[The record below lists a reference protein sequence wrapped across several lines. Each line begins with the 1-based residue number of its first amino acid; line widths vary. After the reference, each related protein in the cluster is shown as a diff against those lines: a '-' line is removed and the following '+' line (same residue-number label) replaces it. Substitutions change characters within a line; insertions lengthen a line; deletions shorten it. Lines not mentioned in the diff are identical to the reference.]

1 MLNARRQ
8 RQRQSPLLPRQRR
21 CRASSAHLSA
31 PACMREGTQLRLAS
45 RRHGKVWAQVLAVP
59 ANLAMES
66 AVFRLTRLDR
76 ADQVLGRARQNTRLP
91 PGFLF
96 FLCLLFLSRFA
107 CYFAGRMSDMMCCS
121 DNRCHVIFYF
131 RRSFERR
138 VLCMKRSDW
147 PAVLIDLKSVFCLC
161 RFLVFSP
168 FFIFFIFLC
177 IVSSVVVCC
186 V

>member
-66 AVFRLTRLDR
+66 AVLRLTRLDR

-147 PAVLIDLKSVFCLC
+147 PAVLIDLKSVFL
-161 RFLVFSP
+161 FVSVFG
-168 FFIFFIFLC
+168 FFSIFFFFLC